1 VDKALTDQE
10 VTGASWNRAPYG
22 AFGPGSQNPSFM
34 SDPSSIDR
42 VWEIIETV
50 GICMLTTRFEAGLR
64 ARPLEAR
71 PDRQS
76 NRLLFVTDIHSGKR
90 EEVERWPE
98 VCLVFID
105 TAQRAYLSVT
115 GTAKIENDAALK
127 AAAWRKNDEVW
138 WPGGPTDPDACV
150 LVVEPITAELWDGP
164 SSAAVAAYEFAKA
177 RATDTE
183 PNLGENR
190 KLTIELRE

>member
-1 VDKALTDQE
+1 MPEHDH
-10 VTGASWNRAPYG
+10 
-22 AFGPGSQNPSFM
+22 
-34 SDPSSIDR
+34 IDR
-42 VWEIIETV
+42 VWEIIENAR
-50 GICMLTTRFEAGLR
+50 ICMLTTRFEGGLR

-71 PDRQS
+71 VDRPS
-76 NRLLFVTDIHSGKR
+76 NRLLFVTDAESGKR

-98 VCLVFID
+98 VGLVFID
-105 TAQRAYLSVT
+105 ATQRAYLSIT
-115 GTAKIENDAALK
+115 GQARIVDDQALR

-138 WPGGPTDPDACV
+138 WPQGPNDPAACV

-177 RATDTE
+177 RATGTE

-190 KLTIELRE
+190 KISVGMKP